1 MDTNRYIAYL
11 NDVIDLDSGLSR
23 HPDGSVNVKD
33 VYGNSHRLTP
43 DLVKQLDT
51 SMQTSIRT
59 CPECDSG
66 WR

>member
-11 NDVIDLDSGLSR
+11 NDVIDLDPGLSR

-43 DLVKQLDT
+43 DLVEQLDAG
-51 SMQTSIRT
+51 MRASIRT
-59 CPECDSG
+59 CLECGSE
-66 WR
+66 RR

>member
-1 MDTNRYIAYL
+1 MDMKRYIAYL

-43 DLVKQLDT
+43 DIVRLLD
-51 SMQTSIRT
+51 SGLQASLEA
-59 CPECDSG
+59 CPECDYA
-66 WR
+66 R